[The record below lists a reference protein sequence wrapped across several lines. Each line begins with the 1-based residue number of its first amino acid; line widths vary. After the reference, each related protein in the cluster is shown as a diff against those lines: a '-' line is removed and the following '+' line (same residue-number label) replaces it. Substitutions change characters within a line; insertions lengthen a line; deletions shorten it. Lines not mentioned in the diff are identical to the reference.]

1 VARREFWELPAAAL
15 ARRQSFCPRT
25 QYTESLSHRAQRPS
39 FSDVVHAQLS
49 LWLSISAFSTFS
61 SWRIRLQGA
70 EKGSGAPGGRKKLL
84 PGAEKNPSAPGG
96 RKKLLPGAKKSLSAP
111 GGGKKLLSGA
121 KKSLSAPGGRKK
133 LLPGAEKN
141 LSAPGGRKNLLSGEE
156 KGSGAPGVGGCVCV
170 GGGCFRGDVGGR
182 AGLRRERAR
191 GERREGEREETA
203 VGIVAGFCYFCVTEP
218 NL

>member
-1 VARREFWELPAAAL
+1 MARREFWELPAAAL

-84 PGAEKNPSAPGG
+84 PGA
-96 RKKLLPGAKKSLSAP
+96 KKSLSAP

-170 GGGCFRGDVGGR
+170 GGDVFARGCRGR

-191 GERREGEREETA
+191 GERREGERGETA